1 MSLKK
6 EYSFLQSKILQSN
19 YFWAIGVNVLFL
31 GLILLFCDLK
41 YEVSDDF
48 VMATVMSGA
57 YEGGNP
63 NPHMVFVNVMLGYIL
78 MPFYKMFPQ
87 VSWYFVS
94 QLALLLMSFTLC
106 GYMLLEKNGKVI
118 GGLLSVLLLYF
129 FADDA
134 YILVQ
139 FTKTAAVVVMCSS
152 LVFVWSLFENRRK
165 ALTIISGILCLTG
178 AMIRFSAIYVAGG
191 FLLIVLAV
199 EFTRLYFMNRNARDY
214 LRKIAPIAIY
224 GGVLIAAA
232 YSLREINVRI
242 YNSTEEYSTF
252 LAYSR
257 ARSAVMD
264 APDHGYEAYRE
275 GLEEIG
281 ISENDYYVLRRWNF
295 SDDEIFPIEKL
306 REIASVIQKQKEEN
320 PMALGDI
327 YERIQTRR
335 ILSYP
340 IVTACVILLVLTVL
354 LQQYQWIYGGAAAVI
369 AVALEG
375 YFIFRERALYRV
387 EYGIFLCAF
396 LCICYFWNRRRMR
409 FAEDWKG
416 LSRAAV
422 ILIAMVCACKLPLF
436 MENSAYKGVTDENR
450 KYYLDEVFYDSWSY
464 DARKYRRVV
473 NKEKPECSL
482 IKEIESHKEN
492 FYFLDF
498 RTTIQTLYYEWSPCE
513 NVDTEFYEN
522 CQYFSGIMSKFPGM
536 EGITRKYGIDNY
548 FKSLVNDNVY
558 IVDNEGIEQKVLYL
572 QEHYY
577 PEARAELYKQAGG
590 YQVWKIYKE

>member
-6 EYSFLQSKILQSN
+6 NYSFLRSKILQSN
-19 YFWAIGVNVLFL
+19 YFWAIGINVLFL

-57 YEGGNP
+57 YEGGNT
-63 NPHMVFVNVMLGYIL
+63 NPHMVFVNVILGYVL
-78 MPFYKMFPQ
+78 MPFYQIFPQ
-87 VSWYFVS
+87 VSWYFIG
-94 QLALLLMSFTLC
+94 QLALLLVAFTLC
-106 GYMLLEKNGKVI
+106 TYMLLEKNGKAI
-118 GGLLSVLLLYF
+118 GGLLSVLFLYF

-139 FTKTAAVVVMCSS
+139 FTKTAAVVVMCAS

-165 ALTIISGILCLTG
+165 ALTIISGILCLVG
-178 AMIRFSAIYVAGG
+178 SMIRFSAIYVAGG
-191 FLLIVLAV
+191 FLLIVLVV
-199 EFTRLYFMNRNARDY
+199 EFARLYSMNQNVKDY
-214 LRKIAPIAIY
+214 FRKIAPIAIC
-224 GGVLIAAA
+224 GGILIVAA

-242 YNSTEEYSTF
+242 YNGTEEYSAF
-252 LAYSR
+252 LTYSR

-264 APDHGYEAYRE
+264 APEHGYEAYQE
-275 GLEEIG
+275 DLEKIG

-295 SDDEIFPIEKL
+295 SDDEVFSIEKL
-306 REIASVIQKQKEEN
+306 REVASVIQRQKEES

-327 YERIQTRR
+327 YERMQTRK

-340 IVTACVILLVLTVL
+340 IVTACAILLVLTIL
-354 LQQYQWIYGGAAAVI
+354 LQQYQWIYGGVAAVI
-369 AVALEG
+369 AIALEG
-375 YFIFRERALYRV
+375 YLIFRERALYRV

-396 LCICYFWNRRRMR
+396 LCICYFWNKERMR
-409 FAEDWKG
+409 FAGNWKE
-416 LSRAAV
+416 LSRAAIV
-422 ILIAMVCACKLPLF
+422 LIALICAYKLPLF
-436 MENSAYKGVTDENR
+436 VENSAYVGVTDENR

-482 IKEIESHKEN
+482 ISEIESHKEN

-498 RTTIQTLYYEWSPCE
+498 RTTIQTLYYEWSPFE
-513 NVDTEFYEN
+513 NVDTEFYGN
-522 CQYFSGIMSKFPGM
+522 CQYFSGILSKFPGM
-536 EGITRKYGIDNY
+536 EEIPRKYGIDNY

-558 IVDNEGIEQKVLYL
+558 IVDNEGIEQKVIYL

-577 PEARAELYKQAGG
+577 PKARAELYKQAGG
-590 YQVWKIYKE
+590 YQVWKIYEE